1 MTRRPWEKYDHKEDE
16 VMKKRR
22 LAKAAAA
29 VLAGAMMLGM
39 TACGGGSN
47 SAGTSA
53 ADSAETS
60 AADSAGTSGAAG
72 EKVITAAISTAW
84 DTMMPLNTTSNYT
97 RMICDQIYD
106 RLTQSNADGS
116 IEGRLAESWTVNDA
130 SDAVTFKLY
139 ENAVWS
145 DGEPVTADD
154 VVFSYQMYS
163 DPQVEAKSRYHLQ
176 YIAGVDESGAE
187 LSEDSIEVT
196 ADDPYTVTFKLK
208 TPMFVD
214 TFLQDIDTVYIIPKH
229 IFEGKTAEEINA
241 PDLWANPVGSG
252 PFIYDSEINGERMEF
267 VKNPNYHLGAP
278 KIDRLILRV
287 TDSASMLAGL
297 INGDLDMIGY
307 GSILIDDWEM
317 AQQQENLVTESI
329 PTTSYST
336 LIFNTAKPYLTQE
349 VRQALSMAINR
360 QVLIDGILQGQG
372 QAIVTPISPI
382 SPYYNDKIEVWYDP
396 DKAKS
401 MLEEAGF
408 PFDQTL
414 VFYISSGESATE
426 RAAALIVQD
435 LQKIGVNVRIE
446 QVDFATLMNNMLDG
460 QHDLGLIGSGG
471 TMDPSES
478 REMIYPGSSV
488 NFCQLTD
495 TELSDIIDAGNA
507 ELTFEARKPYFDEYQ
522 EKILERSPM
531 AYLYTRNT
539 LSAHNKRVTGLST
552 ADFNALNWSS
562 WEWDVQ

>member
-1 MTRRPWEKYDHKEDE
+1 MMR
-16 VMKKRR
+16 KRR
-22 LAKAAAA
+22 FAKAASLLLAAA
-29 VLAGAMMLGM
+29 VTMGL
-39 TACGGGSN
+39 TACGGQSTTTETTAAPASGETTETEA
-47 SAGTSA
+47 SAS
-53 ADSAETS
+53 
-60 AADSAGTSGAAG
+60 G

-106 RLTQSNADGS
+106 RLTQSKADGS
-116 IEGRLAESWTVNDA
+116 IEGRLAESWTVNED
-130 SDAVTFKLY
+130 SSAVTFKLH

-176 YIAGVDESGAE
+176 YIAGVDDSGAE

-196 ADDPYTVTFKLK
+196 ADDTYTVTFNLK
-208 TPMFVD
+208 TSMYAD

-241 PDLWANPVGSG
+241 PTLWANPVGSG

-267 VKNPNYHLGAP
+267 VKNPNYYLGAP

-307 GSILIDDWEM
+307 GSILIDDWEL
-317 AQQQENLVTESI
+317 AKQQENLVTESI
-329 PTTSYST
+329 PTTSYT
-336 LIFNTAKPYLTQE
+336 TMIFNTAKPYMTQE

-360 QVLIDGILQGQG
+360 DVLIQAILQGEG
-372 QAIVTPISPI
+372 EAVVTPISSV
-382 SPYYNDKIEVWYDP
+382 SPYYNENVEVWYDP

-414 VFYISSGESATE
+414 VFYISSGSSATE
-426 RAAALIVQD
+426 RTAALIAQD
-435 LQKIGVNVRIE
+435 LQKIGVKVRIE

-471 TMDPSES
+471 TLDPSES

-495 TELSDIIDAGNA
+495 TELSDIIDEGNSK
-507 ELTFEARKPYFDEYQ
+507 LTFEERKPYFDEYQ
-522 EKILERSPM
+522 EMIVERSPM
-531 AYLYTRNT
+531 AYLYTKNT
-539 LSAHNKRVTGLST
+539 LTAYNKRVTGLNN

-562 WEWDVQ
+562 WEWDIQE

>member
-1 MTRRPWEKYDHKEDE
+1 MMR
-16 VMKKRR
+16 KRR
-22 LAKAAAA
+22 FAKAASLLLAAA
-29 VLAGAMMLGM
+29 VTMGL
-39 TACGGGSN
+39 TACGGQSTTTETTAAPAPGETTETEA
-47 SAGTSA
+47 SAS
-53 ADSAETS
+53 
-60 AADSAGTSGAAG
+60 G

-106 RLTQSNADGS
+106 RLTQSKADGS
-116 IEGRLAESWTVNDA
+116 IEGRLAESWTVNED
-130 SDAVTFKLY
+130 SSAVTFKLH

-176 YIAGVDESGAE
+176 YIAGVDDSGAE

-196 ADDPYTVTFKLK
+196 ADDTYTVTFNLK
-208 TPMFVD
+208 TSMYVD

-241 PDLWANPVGSG
+241 PTLWANPVGSG

-267 VKNPNYHLGAP
+267 VKNPNYYLGAP

-307 GSILIDDWEM
+307 GSILIDDWEL
-317 AQQQENLVTESI
+317 ANQQENLVTESI
-329 PTTSYST
+329 PTTSYT
-336 LIFNTAKPYLTQE
+336 TMIFNTAKPYMTQE

-360 QVLIDGILQGQG
+360 DVLIQAILQGEG
-372 QAIVTPISPI
+372 EAVVTPISSV
-382 SPYYNDKIEVWYDP
+382 SPYYNENIEVWYDP

-414 VFYISSGESATE
+414 VFYISSGSSATE
-426 RAAALIVQD
+426 RTAALIAQD
-435 LQKIGVNVRIE
+435 LQKIGVKVRIE

-471 TMDPSES
+471 TLDPSES

-495 TELSDIIDAGNA
+495 TELSDIIDEGNSK
-507 ELTFEARKPYFDEYQ
+507 LTFEERKPYFDEYQ
-522 EKILERSPM
+522 EMIVERSPM
-531 AYLYTRNT
+531 AYLYTKNT
-539 LSAHNKRVTGLST
+539 LTAYNKRVTGLNN

-562 WEWDVQ
+562 WEWDIQE

>member
-1 MTRRPWEKYDHKEDE
+1 MMR
-16 VMKKRR
+16 KRR
-22 LAKAAAA
+22 FAKAASLLLAAA
-29 VLAGAMMLGM
+29 VTMGL
-39 TACGGGSN
+39 TACGGQSTTTETTAAPASGETTETEA
-47 SAGTSA
+47 SAS
-53 ADSAETS
+53 
-60 AADSAGTSGAAG
+60 G

-106 RLTQSNADGS
+106 RLTQSKADGS
-116 IEGRLAESWTVNDA
+116 IEGRLAESWTVNED
-130 SDAVTFKLY
+130 SSAVTFKLH

-176 YIAGVDESGAE
+176 YIAGVDDSGAE

-196 ADDPYTVTFKLK
+196 ADDTYTVTFNLK
-208 TPMFVD
+208 TSMYAD

-241 PDLWANPVGSG
+241 PTLWANPVGSG

-267 VKNPNYHLGAP
+267 VKNPNYYLGAP

-287 TDSASMLAGL
+287 TDSARILAGL
-297 INGDLDMIGY
+297 INGDLDVIGY
-307 GSILIDDWEM
+307 GSILIDDWEL
-317 AQQQENLVTESI
+317 AKQQENLVTESI
-329 PTTSYST
+329 PTTSYT
-336 LIFNTAKPYLTQE
+336 TMIFNTAKPYMTQE

-360 QVLIDGILQGQG
+360 DVLIQAILQGEG
-372 QAIVTPISPI
+372 EAVVTPISSV
-382 SPYYNDKIEVWYDP
+382 SPYYNENIEVWYDP

-414 VFYISSGESATE
+414 VFYISSGSSATE
-426 RAAALIVQD
+426 RTAALIAQD
-435 LQKIGVNVRIE
+435 LQKIGVKVRIE

-471 TMDPSES
+471 TLDPSES

-495 TELSDIIDAGNA
+495 TELSDIIDEGNSK
-507 ELTFEARKPYFDEYQ
+507 LTFEERKPYFDEYQ
-522 EKILERSPM
+522 EMIVERSPM
-531 AYLYTRNT
+531 AYLYTKNT
-539 LSAHNKRVTGLST
+539 LTAYNKRVTGLNN

-562 WEWDVQ
+562 WEWDIQE

>member
-1 MTRRPWEKYDHKEDE
+1 MMR
-16 VMKKRR
+16 KRR
-22 LAKAAAA
+22 FAKAASLLLAAA
-29 VLAGAMMLGM
+29 VTMGL
-39 TACGGGSN
+39 TACGGQSTTTETTAAPASGETTETEA
-47 SAGTSA
+47 SAS
-53 ADSAETS
+53 
-60 AADSAGTSGAAG
+60 G

-106 RLTQSNADGS
+106 RLTQSKADGS
-116 IEGRLAESWTVNDA
+116 IEGRLAESWTVNED
-130 SDAVTFKLY
+130 SSAVTFKLH

-176 YIAGVDESGAE
+176 YIAGVDDSGAE

-196 ADDPYTVTFKLK
+196 ADDTYTVTFNLK
-208 TPMFVD
+208 TSMYAD

-241 PDLWANPVGSG
+241 PTLWANPVGSG

-267 VKNPNYHLGAP
+267 VKNPNYYLGAP

-307 GSILIDDWEM
+307 GSILIDDWEL
-317 AQQQENLVTESI
+317 AKQQENLVTESI
-329 PTTSYST
+329 PTTSYT
-336 LIFNTAKPYLTQE
+336 TMIFNTAKPYMTEE

-360 QVLIDGILQGQG
+360 DVLIQAILQGEG
-372 QAIVTPISPI
+372 EAVVTPISSV
-382 SPYYNDKIEVWYDP
+382 SPYYNENIEVWYDP

-414 VFYISSGESATE
+414 VFYISSGSSATE
-426 RAAALIVQD
+426 RTAALIAQD
-435 LQKIGVNVRIE
+435 LQKIGVKVRIE

-471 TMDPSES
+471 TLDPSES

-495 TELSDIIDAGNA
+495 TELSDIIDEGNSK
-507 ELTFEARKPYFDEYQ
+507 LTFEERKPYFDEYQ
-522 EKILERSPM
+522 EMIVERSPM
-531 AYLYTRNT
+531 AYLYTKNT
-539 LSAHNKRVTGLST
+539 LTAYNKRVTGLNN

-562 WEWDVQ
+562 WEWDIQE

>member
-1 MTRRPWEKYDHKEDE
+1 MMR
-16 VMKKRR
+16 KRR
-22 LAKAAAA
+22 FAKAASLLLAAA
-29 VLAGAMMLGM
+29 VTMGL
-39 TACGGGSN
+39 TACGGQSTTTETTAAPASGETTETEA
-47 SAGTSA
+47 SAS
-53 ADSAETS
+53 
-60 AADSAGTSGAAG
+60 G

-106 RLTQSNADGS
+106 RLTQSKADGS
-116 IEGRLAESWTVNDA
+116 IEGRLAESWTVNEN
-130 SDAVTFKLY
+130 SSAVTFKLH

-176 YIAGVDESGAE
+176 YIAGVDDSGAE

-196 ADDPYTVTFKLK
+196 ADDTYTVTFNLK
-208 TPMFVD
+208 TSMYAD

-241 PDLWANPVGSG
+241 PTLWANPVGSG

-267 VKNPNYHLGAP
+267 VKNPNYYLGAP

-307 GSILIDDWEM
+307 GSILIDDWEL
-317 AQQQENLVTESI
+317 AKQQENLVTESI
-329 PTTSYST
+329 PTTSYT
-336 LIFNTAKPYLTQE
+336 TMIFNTAKPYMTQE

-360 QVLIDGILQGQG
+360 DVLIQAILQGEG
-372 QAIVTPISPI
+372 EAVVTPISSV
-382 SPYYNDKIEVWYDP
+382 SPYYNENIEVWYDP

-414 VFYISSGESATE
+414 VFYISSGSSATE
-426 RAAALIVQD
+426 RTAALIAQD
-435 LQKIGVNVRIE
+435 LQKIGVKVRIE

-471 TMDPSES
+471 TLDPSES

-495 TELSDIIDAGNA
+495 TELSDIIDEGNSK
-507 ELTFEARKPYFDEYQ
+507 LTFEERKPYFDEYQ
-522 EKILERSPM
+522 EMIVERSPM
-531 AYLYTRNT
+531 AYLYTKNT
-539 LSAHNKRVTGLST
+539 LTAYNKRVTGLNN

-562 WEWDVQ
+562 WEWDIQE

>member
-1 MTRRPWEKYDHKEDE
+1 MMR
-16 VMKKRR
+16 KRR
-22 LAKAAAA
+22 FAKAASLLLAAA
-29 VLAGAMMLGM
+29 VTMGL
-39 TACGGGSN
+39 TACGGQSTTTETTAAPASGETTETEA
-47 SAGTSA
+47 SAS
-53 ADSAETS
+53 
-60 AADSAGTSGAAG
+60 G

-106 RLTQSNADGS
+106 RLTQSKADGS
-116 IEGRLAESWTVNDA
+116 IEGRLAESWTVNED
-130 SDAVTFKLY
+130 SSAVTFKLH

-176 YIAGVDESGAE
+176 YIAGVDDSGAE

-196 ADDPYTVTFKLK
+196 ADDTYTVTFNLK
-208 TPMFVD
+208 TSMYVD

-241 PDLWANPVGSG
+241 PTLWANPVGSG

-267 VKNPNYHLGAP
+267 VKNPNYYLGAP

-307 GSILIDDWEM
+307 GSILIDDWEL
-317 AQQQENLVTESI
+317 ANQQENLVTESI
-329 PTTSYST
+329 PTTSYT
-336 LIFNTAKPYLTQE
+336 TMIFNTAKPYMTQE

-360 QVLIDGILQGQG
+360 DVLIQAILQGEG
-372 QAIVTPISPI
+372 EAIVTPISSV
-382 SPYYNDKIEVWYDP
+382 SPYYNENIEVWYDP

-414 VFYISSGESATE
+414 VFYISSGSSATE
-426 RAAALIVQD
+426 RTAALIAQD
-435 LQKIGVNVRIE
+435 LQKIGVKVRIE

-471 TMDPSES
+471 TLDPSES

-495 TELSDIIDAGNA
+495 TELSDIIDEGNSK
-507 ELTFEARKPYFDEYQ
+507 LTFEERKPYFDEYQ
-522 EKILERSPM
+522 EMIVERSPM
-531 AYLYTRNT
+531 AYLYTKNT
-539 LSAHNKRVTGLST
+539 LTAYNKRVTGLNN

-562 WEWDVQ
+562 WEWDIQE

>member
-1 MTRRPWEKYDHKEDE
+1 MMR
-16 VMKKRR
+16 KRR
-22 LAKAAAA
+22 FAKAASLLLAAA
-29 VLAGAMMLGM
+29 VTMGL
-39 TACGGGSN
+39 TACGGQSTTTETTAAPASGETTETEA
-47 SAGTSA
+47 SAS
-53 ADSAETS
+53 
-60 AADSAGTSGAAG
+60 G

-106 RLTQSNADGS
+106 RLTQSKADGS
-116 IEGRLAESWTVNDA
+116 IEGRLAESWTVNED
-130 SDAVTFKLY
+130 SSAVTFKLH

-176 YIAGVDESGAE
+176 YIAGVDDSGAE

-196 ADDPYTVTFKLK
+196 ADDTYTVTFNLK
-208 TPMFVD
+208 TSMYAD

-241 PDLWANPVGSG
+241 PTLWANPVGSG

-267 VKNPNYHLGAP
+267 VKNPNYYLGAP

-307 GSILIDDWEM
+307 GSILIDDWEL
-317 AQQQENLVTESI
+317 AKQQENLVTESI
-329 PTTSYST
+329 PTTSYT
-336 LIFNTAKPYLTQE
+336 TMIFNTAKPYMTQE

-360 QVLIDGILQGQG
+360 DVLIQAILQGEG
-372 QAIVTPISPI
+372 EAVVTPISSV
-382 SPYYNDKIEVWYDP
+382 SPYYNENVEVWYDP

-414 VFYISSGESATE
+414 VFYISSGSSATE
-426 RAAALIVQD
+426 RTAALIAQD
-435 LQKIGVNVRIE
+435 LQKIGVKVRIE

-471 TMDPSES
+471 TLDPSES

-495 TELSDIIDAGNA
+495 TELSDIIDEGNSK
-507 ELTFEARKPYFDEYQ
+507 LTFEERKPYFDEYQ
-522 EKILERSPM
+522 EMIVERSPM
-531 AYLYTRNT
+531 AYLYTKNT
-539 LSAHNKRVTGLST
+539 LTAYNKRVTGLNN

-562 WEWDVQ
+562 WEWDSQE

>member
-1 MTRRPWEKYDHKEDE
+1 MR
-16 VMKKRR
+16 KRR
-22 LAKAAAA
+22 FAKAASLLLAAA
-29 VLAGAMMLGM
+29 VTMGL
-39 TACGGGSN
+39 TACGGQSTTTETTAAPASGETTETEA
-47 SAGTSA
+47 SAS
-53 ADSAETS
+53 
-60 AADSAGTSGAAG
+60 G

-106 RLTQSNADGS
+106 RLTQSKADGS
-116 IEGRLAESWTVNDA
+116 IEGRLAESWTVNED
-130 SDAVTFKLY
+130 SSAVTFKLH

-176 YIAGVDESGAE
+176 YIAGVDDSGAE

-196 ADDPYTVTFKLK
+196 ADDTYTVTFNLK
-208 TPMFVD
+208 TSMYVD

-241 PDLWANPVGSG
+241 PTLWANPVGSG

-267 VKNPNYHLGAP
+267 VKNPNYYLGAP

-307 GSILIDDWEM
+307 GSILIDDWEL
-317 AQQQENLVTESI
+317 ANQQENLVTESI
-329 PTTSYST
+329 PTTSYT
-336 LIFNTAKPYLTQE
+336 TMIFNTAKPYMTQE

-360 QVLIDGILQGQG
+360 DVLIQAILQGEG
-372 QAIVTPISPI
+372 EAIVTPISSV
-382 SPYYNDKIEVWYDP
+382 SPYYNENIEVWYDP

-414 VFYISSGESATE
+414 VFYISSGSSATE
-426 RAAALIVQD
+426 RTAALIAQD
-435 LQKIGVNVRIE
+435 LQKIGVKVRIE

-471 TMDPSES
+471 TLDPSES

-495 TELSDIIDAGNA
+495 TELSDIIDEGNSK
-507 ELTFEARKPYFDEYQ
+507 LTFEERKPYFDEYQ
-522 EKILERSPM
+522 EMIVERSPM
-531 AYLYTRNT
+531 AYLYTKNT
-539 LSAHNKRVTGLST
+539 LTAYNKRVTGLNN

-562 WEWDVQ
+562 WEWDIQE

>member
-1 MTRRPWEKYDHKEDE
+1 MMR
-16 VMKKRR
+16 KRR
-22 LAKAAAA
+22 FAKAASLLLAAA
-29 VLAGAMMLGM
+29 VTMGL
-39 TACGGGSN
+39 TACGGQSTTTETTAAPASGETTETEA
-47 SAGTSA
+47 SAS
-53 ADSAETS
+53 
-60 AADSAGTSGAAG
+60 G

-106 RLTQSNADGS
+106 RLTQSKADGS
-116 IEGRLAESWTVNDA
+116 IEGRLAESWTVNED
-130 SDAVTFKLY
+130 SSAVTFKLH

-176 YIAGVDESGAE
+176 YIAGVDDSGAE

-196 ADDPYTVTFKLK
+196 ADDTYTVTFNLK
-208 TPMFVD
+208 TSMYAD
-214 TFLQDIDTVYIIPKH
+214 TFLQDIDTVYIIPKL
-229 IFEGKTAEEINA
+229 IFEGKTAEEITA
-241 PDLWANPVGSG
+241 PTLWPNPVGSG

-267 VKNPNYHLGAP
+267 VKNPNYYLGAP

-307 GSILIDDWEM
+307 GSILIDDWEL
-317 AQQQENLVTESI
+317 ANQQENLVTESI
-329 PTTSYST
+329 PTTSYT
-336 LIFNTAKPYLTQE
+336 TMIFNTAKPYMTQE

-360 QVLIDGILQGQG
+360 DVLIQAILQGEG
-372 QAIVTPISPI
+372 EAVVTPISSV
-382 SPYYNDKIEVWYDP
+382 SPYYNENIEVWYDP

-414 VFYISSGESATE
+414 VFYISSGSSATE
-426 RAAALIVQD
+426 RTAALIAQD
-435 LQKIGVNVRIE
+435 LQKIGVKVRIE

-471 TMDPSES
+471 TLDPSES

-495 TELSDIIDAGNA
+495 TELSDIIDEGNSK
-507 ELTFEARKPYFDEYQ
+507 LTFEERKPYFDEYQ
-522 EKILERSPM
+522 EMIVERSPM
-531 AYLYTRNT
+531 AYLYTKNT
-539 LSAHNKRVTGLST
+539 LTAYNKRVTGLNN

-562 WEWDVQ
+562 WEWDIQE

>member
-1 MTRRPWEKYDHKEDE
+1 MR
-16 VMKKRR
+16 KRR
-22 LAKAAAA
+22 FAKAASLLLAAA
-29 VLAGAMMLGM
+29 VTMGL
-39 TACGGGSN
+39 TACGGQSTTTETTAAPASGETTETEA
-47 SAGTSA
+47 SAS
-53 ADSAETS
+53 
-60 AADSAGTSGAAG
+60 G

-106 RLTQSNADGS
+106 RLTQSKADGS
-116 IEGRLAESWTVNDA
+116 IEGRLAESWTVNED
-130 SDAVTFKLY
+130 SSAVTFKLH

-176 YIAGVDESGAE
+176 YIAGVDDSGAE

-196 ADDPYTVTFKLK
+196 ADDTYTVTFNLK
-208 TPMFVD
+208 TSMYAD

-241 PDLWANPVGSG
+241 PTLWANPVGSG

-267 VKNPNYHLGAP
+267 VKNPNYYLGAP

-307 GSILIDDWEM
+307 GSILIDDWEL
-317 AQQQENLVTESI
+317 ANQQENLVTESI
-329 PTTSYST
+329 PTTSYT
-336 LIFNTAKPYLTQE
+336 TMIFNTAKPYMTQE

-360 QVLIDGILQGQG
+360 DVLIQAILQGEG
-372 QAIVTPISPI
+372 EAVVTPISSV
-382 SPYYNDKIEVWYDP
+382 SPYYNENIEVWYDP

-414 VFYISSGESATE
+414 VFYISSGSSATE
-426 RAAALIVQD
+426 RTAALIAQD
-435 LQKIGVNVRIE
+435 LQKIGVKVRIE

-471 TMDPSES
+471 TLDPSES

-495 TELSDIIDAGNA
+495 TELSDIIDEGNSK
-507 ELTFEARKPYFDEYQ
+507 LTFEERKPYFDEYQ
-522 EKILERSPM
+522 EMIVERSPM
-531 AYLYTRNT
+531 AYLYTKNT
-539 LSAHNKRVTGLST
+539 LTAYNKRVTGLNN

-562 WEWDVQ
+562 WEWDIQE

>member
-1 MTRRPWEKYDHKEDE
+1 MMR
-16 VMKKRR
+16 KRR
-22 LAKAAAA
+22 FAKAASLLLAAA
-29 VLAGAMMLGM
+29 VTMGL
-39 TACGGGSN
+39 TACGGQSTTTETTAAPASGETTETEA
-47 SAGTSA
+47 SAS
-53 ADSAETS
+53 
-60 AADSAGTSGAAG
+60 G

-106 RLTQSNADGS
+106 RLTQSKADGS
-116 IEGRLAESWTVNDA
+116 IEGRLAESWTVNED
-130 SDAVTFKLY
+130 SSAVTFKLH

-176 YIAGVDESGAE
+176 YIAGVDDSGAE

-196 ADDPYTVTFKLK
+196 ADDTYTVTFNLK
-208 TPMFVD
+208 TSMYAD

-229 IFEGKTAEEINA
+229 SLEGKTAEEINA
-241 PDLWANPVGSG
+241 PTLWANPVGSG

-267 VKNPNYHLGAP
+267 VKNPNYYLGAP

-307 GSILIDDWEM
+307 GSILIDDWEL
-317 AQQQENLVTESI
+317 ANQQENLVTESI
-329 PTTSYST
+329 PTTSYT
-336 LIFNTAKPYLTQE
+336 TMIFNTAKPYMTQE

-360 QVLIDGILQGQG
+360 DVLIQAILQGEG
-372 QAIVTPISPI
+372 EAVVTPISSV
-382 SPYYNDKIEVWYDP
+382 SPYYNENIEVWYDP

-414 VFYISSGESATE
+414 VFYISSGSSATE
-426 RAAALIVQD
+426 RTAALIAQD
-435 LQKIGVNVRIE
+435 LQKIGVKVRIE

-471 TMDPSES
+471 TLDPSES

-495 TELSDIIDAGNA
+495 TELSDIIDEGNSK
-507 ELTFEARKPYFDEYQ
+507 LTFEERKPYFDEYQ
-522 EKILERSPM
+522 EMIVERSPM
-531 AYLYTRNT
+531 AYLYTKNT
-539 LSAHNKRVTGLST
+539 LTAYNKRVTGLNN

-562 WEWDVQ
+562 WEWDIQE

>member
-1 MTRRPWEKYDHKEDE
+1 MMR
-16 VMKKRR
+16 KRR
-22 LAKAAAA
+22 FAKAASLLLAAA
-29 VLAGAMMLGM
+29 VTMGL
-39 TACGGGSN
+39 TACGGQSTTTETTAAPASGETTETEA
-47 SAGTSA
+47 SAS
-53 ADSAETS
+53 
-60 AADSAGTSGAAG
+60 G

-106 RLTQSNADGS
+106 RLTQSKADGS
-116 IEGRLAESWTVNDA
+116 IEGRLAESWTVNED
-130 SDAVTFKLY
+130 SSAVTFKLH

-176 YIAGVDESGAE
+176 YIAGVDDSGAE

-196 ADDPYTVTFKLK
+196 ADDTYTVTFNLK
-208 TPMFVD
+208 TSMYAD

-241 PDLWANPVGSG
+241 PTLWANPVGSG

-267 VKNPNYHLGAP
+267 VKNPNYYLGAP

-307 GSILIDDWEM
+307 GSILIDDWEL
-317 AQQQENLVTESI
+317 AKQQENLVTESI
-329 PTTSYST
+329 PTTSYT
-336 LIFNTAKPYLTQE
+336 TMIFNTAKPYMTQE

-360 QVLIDGILQGQG
+360 DVLIQAILQGEG
-372 QAIVTPISPI
+372 EAVVTPISSV
-382 SPYYNDKIEVWYDP
+382 SPYYNENIEVWYDP

-414 VFYISSGESATE
+414 VFYISSGSSATE
-426 RAAALIVQD
+426 RTAALIAQD
-435 LQKIGVNVRIE
+435 LQKIGVKVRIE

-471 TMDPSES
+471 TIDPSES

-495 TELSDIIDAGNA
+495 TELSDIIDEGNSK
-507 ELTFEARKPYFDEYQ
+507 LTFEERKPYFDEYQ
-522 EKILERSPM
+522 EMIVERSPM
-531 AYLYTRNT
+531 AYLYTKNT
-539 LSAHNKRVTGLST
+539 LTAYNKRVTGLNN

-562 WEWDVQ
+562 WEWDIQE

>member
-1 MTRRPWEKYDHKEDE
+1 MMR
-16 VMKKRR
+16 KRR
-22 LAKAAAA
+22 FAKAASLLLAAA
-29 VLAGAMMLGM
+29 VTMGL
-39 TACGGGSN
+39 TACGGQSTTTETTAAPASGETTETEA
-47 SAGTSA
+47 SAS
-53 ADSAETS
+53 
-60 AADSAGTSGAAG
+60 G

-106 RLTQSNADGS
+106 RLTQSRADGS
-116 IEGRLAESWTVNDA
+116 IEGRLAESWTVNED
-130 SDAVTFKLY
+130 SSAVTFKLH

-176 YIAGVDESGAE
+176 YIAGVDDSGAE

-196 ADDPYTVTFKLK
+196 ADDTYTVTFNLK
-208 TPMFVD
+208 TSMYAD

-241 PDLWANPVGSG
+241 PTLWANPVGSG

-267 VKNPNYHLGAP
+267 VKNPNYYLGAP

-307 GSILIDDWEM
+307 GSILIDDWEL
-317 AQQQENLVTESI
+317 AKQQENLVTESI
-329 PTTSYST
+329 PTTSYT
-336 LIFNTAKPYLTQE
+336 TMIFNTAKPYMTQE

-360 QVLIDGILQGQG
+360 DVLIQAILQGEG
-372 QAIVTPISPI
+372 EAVVTPISSV
-382 SPYYNDKIEVWYDP
+382 SPYYNENIEVWYDP

-414 VFYISSGESATE
+414 VFYISSGSSATE
-426 RAAALIVQD
+426 RTAALIAQD
-435 LQKIGVNVRIE
+435 LQKIGVKVRIE

-471 TMDPSES
+471 TLDPSES

-495 TELSDIIDAGNA
+495 TELSDIIDEGNSK
-507 ELTFEARKPYFDEYQ
+507 LTFEERKPYFDEYQ
-522 EKILERSPM
+522 EMIVERSPM
-531 AYLYTRNT
+531 AYLYTKNT
-539 LSAHNKRVTGLST
+539 LTAYNKRVTGLNN

-562 WEWDVQ
+562 WEWDIQE

>member
-1 MTRRPWEKYDHKEDE
+1 MMR
-16 VMKKRR
+16 KRR
-22 LAKAAAA
+22 FAKAASLLLAAA
-29 VLAGAMMLGM
+29 VTMGL
-39 TACGGGSN
+39 TACGGQSTTTETTAAPASGETTETEA
-47 SAGTSA
+47 SAS
-53 ADSAETS
+53 
-60 AADSAGTSGAAG
+60 G

-106 RLTQSNADGS
+106 RLTQSKADGS
-116 IEGRLAESWTVNDA
+116 IEGRLAESWTVNED
-130 SDAVTFKLY
+130 SSAVTFKLH

-176 YIAGVDESGAE
+176 YIAGVDDSGAE

-196 ADDPYTVTFKLK
+196 ADDTYTVTFNLK
-208 TPMFVD
+208 TSMYAD

-229 IFEGKTAEEINA
+229 IFDGKTAEEINA
-241 PDLWANPVGSG
+241 PTLWANPVGSG

-267 VKNPNYHLGAP
+267 VKNPNYYLGAP

-307 GSILIDDWEM
+307 GSILIDDWEL
-317 AQQQENLVTESI
+317 AKQQENLVTESI
-329 PTTSYST
+329 PTTSYT
-336 LIFNTAKPYLTQE
+336 TMIFNTAKPYMTQE

-360 QVLIDGILQGQG
+360 DVLIQAILQGEG
-372 QAIVTPISPI
+372 EAVVTPISSV
-382 SPYYNDKIEVWYDP
+382 SPYYNENIEVWYDP

-414 VFYISSGESATE
+414 VFYISSGSSATE
-426 RAAALIVQD
+426 RTAALIAQD
-435 LQKIGVNVRIE
+435 LQKIGVKVRIE

-471 TMDPSES
+471 TLDPSES

-495 TELSDIIDAGNA
+495 TELSDIIDEGNSK
-507 ELTFEARKPYFDEYQ
+507 LTFEERKPYFDEYQ
-522 EKILERSPM
+522 EMIVERSPM
-531 AYLYTRNT
+531 AYLYTKNT
-539 LSAHNKRVTGLST
+539 LTAYNKRVTGLNN

-562 WEWDVQ
+562 WEWDIQE

>member
-1 MTRRPWEKYDHKEDE
+1 MR
-16 VMKKRR
+16 KRR
-22 LAKAAAA
+22 FAKAASLLLAAA
-29 VLAGAMMLGM
+29 VTMGL
-39 TACGGGSN
+39 TACGGQSTTTETTAAPASGETTETEA
-47 SAGTSA
+47 SAS
-53 ADSAETS
+53 
-60 AADSAGTSGAAG
+60 G

-106 RLTQSNADGS
+106 RLTQSKADGS
-116 IEGRLAESWTVNDA
+116 IEGRLAESWTVNED
-130 SDAVTFKLY
+130 SSAVTFKLH

-176 YIAGVDESGAE
+176 YIAGVDDSGAE
-187 LSEDSIEVT
+187 LSENSIEVT
-196 ADDPYTVTFKLK
+196 ADDTYTVTFNLK
-208 TPMFVD
+208 TSMYAD

-241 PDLWANPVGSG
+241 PTLWANPVGSG

-267 VKNPNYHLGAP
+267 VKNPIYYLGAP

-307 GSILIDDWEM
+307 GSILIDDWEL
-317 AQQQENLVTESI
+317 ANQQENLVTESI
-329 PTTSYST
+329 PTTSYT
-336 LIFNTAKPYLTQE
+336 TMIFNTAKPYMTQE

-360 QVLIDGILQGQG
+360 DVLIQAILQGEG
-372 QAIVTPISPI
+372 EAVVTPISSV
-382 SPYYNDKIEVWYDP
+382 SPYYNENIEVWYDP

-414 VFYISSGESATE
+414 VFYISSGSSATE
-426 RAAALIVQD
+426 RTAALIAQD
-435 LQKIGVNVRIE
+435 LQKIGVKVRIE

-471 TMDPSES
+471 TLDPSES

-495 TELSDIIDAGNA
+495 TELSDIIDEGNSK
-507 ELTFEARKPYFDEYQ
+507 LTFEERKPYFDEYQ
-522 EKILERSPM
+522 EMIVERSPM
-531 AYLYTRNT
+531 AYLYTKNT
-539 LSAHNKRVTGLST
+539 LTAYNKRVTGLNN

-562 WEWDVQ
+562 WEWDIQE

>member
-1 MTRRPWEKYDHKEDE
+1 MMR
-16 VMKKRR
+16 KRR
-22 LAKAAAA
+22 FAKAASLLLAAA
-29 VLAGAMMLGM
+29 VTMGL
-39 TACGGGSN
+39 TACGGQSTTTETTAAPASGETTETEA
-47 SAGTSA
+47 SAS
-53 ADSAETS
+53 
-60 AADSAGTSGAAG
+60 G

-106 RLTQSNADGS
+106 RLTQSKADGS
-116 IEGRLAESWTVNDA
+116 IEGRLAESWTVNED
-130 SDAVTFKLY
+130 SSAVTFKLH

-176 YIAGVDESGAE
+176 YIAGVDDSGAE

-196 ADDPYTVTFKLK
+196 ADDTYTVTFNLK
-208 TPMFVD
+208 TSMYAD

-241 PDLWANPVGSG
+241 PTLWANPVGSG

-267 VKNPNYHLGAP
+267 VKNPNYYLGAP
-278 KIDRLILRV
+278 KIDRLILRA

-307 GSILIDDWEM
+307 GSILIDDWEL
-317 AQQQENLVTESI
+317 AKQQENLVTESI
-329 PTTSYST
+329 PTTSYT
-336 LIFNTAKPYLTQE
+336 TMIFNTAKPYMTQE

-360 QVLIDGILQGQG
+360 DVLIQAILQGEG
-372 QAIVTPISPI
+372 EAVVTPISSV
-382 SPYYNDKIEVWYDP
+382 SPYYNENIEVWYDP

-414 VFYISSGESATE
+414 VFYISSGSSATE
-426 RAAALIVQD
+426 RTAALIAQD
-435 LQKIGVNVRIE
+435 LQKIGVKVRIE

-471 TMDPSES
+471 TLDPSES

-495 TELSDIIDAGNA
+495 TELSDIIDEGNSK
-507 ELTFEARKPYFDEYQ
+507 LTFEERKPYFDEYQ
-522 EKILERSPM
+522 EMIVERSPM
-531 AYLYTRNT
+531 AYLYTKNT
-539 LSAHNKRVTGLST
+539 LTAYNKRVTGLNN

-562 WEWDVQ
+562 WEWDIQE

>member
-1 MTRRPWEKYDHKEDE
+1 MMR
-16 VMKKRR
+16 KRR
-22 LAKAAAA
+22 FAKAASLLLAAA
-29 VLAGAMMLGM
+29 VTMGL
-39 TACGGGSN
+39 TACGGQSTTTETTAAPASGETTETEA
-47 SAGTSA
+47 SAS
-53 ADSAETS
+53 
-60 AADSAGTSGAAG
+60 G

-106 RLTQSNADGS
+106 RLTQSKADGS
-116 IEGRLAESWTVNDA
+116 IEGRLAESWTVNED
-130 SDAVTFKLY
+130 SSAVTFKLH

-176 YIAGVDESGAE
+176 YIAGVDDSGAE

-196 ADDPYTVTFKLK
+196 ADDTYTVTFNLK
-208 TPMFVD
+208 TSMYAD

-241 PDLWANPVGSG
+241 PTLWANPVGSG

-267 VKNPNYHLGAP
+267 VKNPNYYLGAP

-307 GSILIDDWEM
+307 GSILIDDWEL
-317 AQQQENLVTESI
+317 AKQQENLVTESI
-329 PTTSYST
+329 PTTSYT
-336 LIFNTAKPYLTQE
+336 TMIFNTAKPYMTQE

-360 QVLIDGILQGQG
+360 DVLIQAILQGEG
-372 QAIVTPISPI
+372 EAVVTPISSV
-382 SPYYNDKIEVWYDP
+382 SPYYNENIEVWYDP

-414 VFYISSGESATE
+414 VFYISSGSSATE
-426 RAAALIVQD
+426 RTAALIAQD
-435 LQKIGVNVRIE
+435 LQKIGVKVRIE

-471 TMDPSES
+471 TLDPSES

-495 TELSDIIDAGNA
+495 TELSDIIDEGNSK
-507 ELTFEARKPYFDEYQ
+507 LTFEERKPYFDEYQ
-522 EKILERSPM
+522 EMIVERSPM
-531 AYLYTRNT
+531 AYLYTKNT
-539 LSAHNKRVTGLST
+539 LTAYNKRVTGLNN

-562 WEWDVQ
+562 WEWDIQE

>member
-1 MTRRPWEKYDHKEDE
+1 MR
-16 VMKKRR
+16 KRR
-22 LAKAAAA
+22 FAKAASLLLAAA
-29 VLAGAMMLGM
+29 VTMGL
-39 TACGGGSN
+39 TACGGQSTTTETTAAPASGETTETEA
-47 SAGTSA
+47 SAS
-53 ADSAETS
+53 
-60 AADSAGTSGAAG
+60 G

-106 RLTQSNADGS
+106 RLTQSKADGT
-116 IEGRLAESWTVNDA
+116 IEGRLAESWTVNED
-130 SDAVTFKLY
+130 SSAVTFKLH

-176 YIAGVDESGAE
+176 YIAGVDDSGAE

-196 ADDPYTVTFKLK
+196 ADDTYTVTFNLK
-208 TPMFVD
+208 TSMYVD

-241 PDLWANPVGSG
+241 PTLWANPVGSG

-267 VKNPNYHLGAP
+267 VKNPNYYLGAP

-307 GSILIDDWEM
+307 GSILIDDWEL
-317 AQQQENLVTESI
+317 AKQQENLVTESI
-329 PTTSYST
+329 PTTSYT
-336 LIFNTAKPYLTQE
+336 TMIFNTAKPYMTQE

-360 QVLIDGILQGQG
+360 DVLIQAILQGEG
-372 QAIVTPISPI
+372 EAVVTPISSV
-382 SPYYNDKIEVWYDP
+382 SPYYNENIEVWYDP

-414 VFYISSGESATE
+414 VFYISSGSSATE
-426 RAAALIVQD
+426 RTAALIAQD
-435 LQKIGVNVRIE
+435 LQKIGVKVRIE

-471 TMDPSES
+471 TLDPA
-478 REMIYPGSSV
+478 R
-488 NFCQLTD
+488 
-495 TELSDIIDAGNA
+495 AG
-507 ELTFEARKPYFDEYQ
+507 R
-522 EKILERSPM
+522 
-531 AYLYTRNT
+531 
-539 LSAHNKRVTGLST
+539 
-552 ADFNALNWSS
+552 
-562 WEWDVQ
+562 

>member
-1 MTRRPWEKYDHKEDE
+1 MMR
-16 VMKKRR
+16 KRR
-22 LAKAAAA
+22 FAKAASLLLAAA
-29 VLAGAMMLGM
+29 VTMGL
-39 TACGGGSN
+39 TACGGQSTTTETTAAPASGETTETEA
-47 SAGTSA
+47 SAS
-53 ADSAETS
+53 
-60 AADSAGTSGAAG
+60 G

-106 RLTQSNADGS
+106 RLTQSKADGS
-116 IEGRLAESWTVNDA
+116 IEGRLAESWTVNED
-130 SDAVTFKLY
+130 SSAVTFKLH

-176 YIAGVDESGAE
+176 YIAGVDDSGAE

-196 ADDPYTVTFKLK
+196 ADDTYTVTFNLK
-208 TPMFVD
+208 TSMYAD

-241 PDLWANPVGSG
+241 PTLWANPVGSG

-267 VKNPNYHLGAP
+267 VKNPNYYLGAP

-297 INGDLDMIGY
+297 INGDMDMIGY
-307 GSILIDDWEM
+307 GSILIDDWEL
-317 AQQQENLVTESI
+317 AKQQENLVTESI
-329 PTTSYST
+329 PTTSYT
-336 LIFNTAKPYLTQE
+336 TMIFNTAKPYMTQE

-360 QVLIDGILQGQG
+360 DVLIQAILQGEG
-372 QAIVTPISPI
+372 EAVVTPISSV
-382 SPYYNDKIEVWYDP
+382 SPYYNENIEVWYDP

-414 VFYISSGESATE
+414 VFYISSGSSATE
-426 RAAALIVQD
+426 RTAALIAQD
-435 LQKIGVNVRIE
+435 LQKIGVKVRIE

-471 TMDPSES
+471 TLDPSES

-495 TELSDIIDAGNA
+495 TELSDIIDEGNSK
-507 ELTFEARKPYFDEYQ
+507 LTFEERKPYFDEYQ
-522 EKILERSPM
+522 EMIVERSPM
-531 AYLYTRNT
+531 AYLYTKNT
-539 LSAHNKRVTGLST
+539 LTAYNKRVTGLNN

-562 WEWDVQ
+562 WEWDIQE

>member
-1 MTRRPWEKYDHKEDE
+1 
-16 VMKKRR
+16 MKK
-22 LAKAAAA
+22 LACMLA
-29 VLAGAMMLGM
+29 VVMALSLGL
-39 TACGGGSN
+39 TACGGQSTTTETTAAPASGETTETEA
-47 SAGTSA
+47 SAS
-53 ADSAETS
+53 
-60 AADSAGTSGAAG
+60 G

-106 RLTQSNADGS
+106 RLTQSKADGS
-116 IEGRLAESWTVNDA
+116 IEGRLAESWTVNED
-130 SDAVTFKLY
+130 SSAVTFKLH

-176 YIAGVDESGAE
+176 YIAGVDDSGAE

-196 ADDPYTVTFKLK
+196 ADDTYTVTFNLK
-208 TPMFVD
+208 TSMYAD

-241 PDLWANPVGSG
+241 PTLWANPVGSG

-267 VKNPNYHLGAP
+267 VKNPNYYLGAP

-307 GSILIDDWEM
+307 GSILIDDWEL
-317 AQQQENLVTESI
+317 ANQQENLVTESI
-329 PTTSYST
+329 PTTSYT
-336 LIFNTAKPYLTQE
+336 TMIFNTAKPYMTQE

-360 QVLIDGILQGQG
+360 DVLIQAILQGEG
-372 QAIVTPISPI
+372 EAVVTPISSV
-382 SPYYNDKIEVWYDP
+382 SPYYNENIEVWYDP

-414 VFYISSGESATE
+414 VFYISSGSSATE
-426 RAAALIVQD
+426 RTAALIAQD
-435 LQKIGVNVRIE
+435 LQKIGVKVRIE

-471 TMDPSES
+471 TLDPSES

-495 TELSDIIDAGNA
+495 TELSDIIDEGNSK
-507 ELTFEARKPYFDEYQ
+507 LTFEERKPYFDEYQ
-522 EKILERSPM
+522 EMIVERSPM
-531 AYLYTRNT
+531 AYLYTKNT
-539 LSAHNKRVTGLST
+539 LTAYNKRVTGLNN

-562 WEWDVQ
+562 WEWDIQE

>member
-1 MTRRPWEKYDHKEDE
+1 MMR
-16 VMKKRR
+16 KRR
-22 LAKAAAA
+22 FAKAASLLLAAA
-29 VLAGAMMLGM
+29 VTMGL
-39 TACGGGSN
+39 TACGGQSTTTETTAAPASGETTETEA
-47 SAGTSA
+47 SAS
-53 ADSAETS
+53 
-60 AADSAGTSGAAG
+60 G

-106 RLTQSNADGS
+106 RLTQSKADGT
-116 IEGRLAESWTVNDA
+116 IEGRLAESWTVNED
-130 SDAVTFKLY
+130 SSAVTFKLH

-176 YIAGVDESGAE
+176 YIAGVDDSGAE

-196 ADDPYTVTFKLK
+196 ADDTYTVTFNLK
-208 TPMFVD
+208 TSMYVD

-241 PDLWANPVGSG
+241 PTLWANPVGSG

-267 VKNPNYHLGAP
+267 VKNPNYYLGAP

-307 GSILIDDWEM
+307 GSILIDDWEL
-317 AQQQENLVTESI
+317 AKQQENLVTESI
-329 PTTSYST
+329 PTTSYT
-336 LIFNTAKPYLTQE
+336 TMIFNTAKPYMTQE

-360 QVLIDGILQGQG
+360 DVLIQAILQGEG
-372 QAIVTPISPI
+372 EAVVTPISSV
-382 SPYYNDKIEVWYDP
+382 SPYYNENIEVWYDP

-414 VFYISSGESATE
+414 VFYISSGSSATE
-426 RAAALIVQD
+426 RTAALIAQD
-435 LQKIGVNVRIE
+435 LQKIGVKVRIE

-471 TMDPSES
+471 TLDPSES

-495 TELSDIIDAGNA
+495 TELSDIIDEGNSK
-507 ELTFEARKPYFDEYQ
+507 LTFEERKPYFDEYQ
-522 EKILERSPM
+522 EMIVERSPM
-531 AYLYTRNT
+531 AYLYTKNT
-539 LSAHNKRVTGLST
+539 LTAYNKRVTGLNN

-562 WEWDVQ
+562 WEWDIQE